1 MLPSQP
7 QFCGITC
14 LQQLGTELQKAA
26 RAGCEAGMS
35 NVSQTGPSVR
45 CRCCWWRNLAEAN
58 FEAPLS
64 TASCDPQNG
73 IHRALLQ
80 HPSQVR
86 SQSNCAVLGH
96 RSQCWDWRGPFPAS
110 WWLLRTSPAVNWHG
124 SEAACDVLLTQCA
137 SGATQTS
144 RQGLWEFLG
153 PSSCRKHYC
162 ALQIHKHFLGFLV
175 AILYQTLL
183 NSVTL
188 WIA

>member
-26 RAGCEAGMS
+26 RAGYEAGMS

-64 TASCDPQNG
+64 TASCDPQTG

-96 RSQCWDWRGPFPAS
+96 RSQCWDWRGPFLDGCSGHHLLWTDMALRLPVMS
-110 WWLLRTSPAVNWHG
+110 CWLSVPQ
-124 SEAACDVLLTQCA
+124 VLHRLPGKA
-137 SGATQTS
+137 Y
-144 RQGLWEFLG
+144 E
-153 PSSCRKHYC
+153 SS
-162 ALQIHKHFLGFLV
+162 
-175 AILYQTLL
+175 
-183 NSVTL
+183 
-188 WIA
+188 